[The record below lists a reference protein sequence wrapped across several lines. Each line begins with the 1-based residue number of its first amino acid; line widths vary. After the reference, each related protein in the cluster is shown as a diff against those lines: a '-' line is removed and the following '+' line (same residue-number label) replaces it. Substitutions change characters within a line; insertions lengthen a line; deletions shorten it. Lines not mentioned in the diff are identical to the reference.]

1 MNGIFQR
8 YQQLSYLQ
16 KTLPRFGLALLLSA
30 LFHTIIIAVPP
41 NGYRKLTK
49 NISTQLSATSVHK
62 RLEVT
67 IVRYESLLEPLQHAE
82 IPETV
87 SSTAPTVSSITK
99 LNQENLGGDNGEVSR
114 LQTHDEMPLPLPGVI
129 YYPTSILTKRP
140 QPLTDILLEP
150 TDKAQVVATGK
161 MRLKLWIS
169 STGDV
174 HDVILEQ
181 SELPPFVAGQVRE
194 AFRKAHFSPGE
205 YYGQKVAVVMTIE
218 VSYDD
223 FISR

>member
-8 YQQLSYLQ
+8 YRQLSYLK
-16 KTLPRFGLALLLSA
+16 KTGLRFDLALLLSA
-30 LFHTIIIAVPP
+30 FFHAIIIVAPP

-49 NISTQLSATSVHK
+49 KIVTQTTATPFHK

-67 IVRYESLLEPLQHAE
+67 IVRYESHLEPLQHGE
-82 IPETV
+82 ITETV
-87 SSTAPTVSSITK
+87 SSTASTVTSTVK
-99 LNQENLGGDNGEVSR
+99 LNEENSGGDNGEASQ

-129 YYPTSILTKRP
+129 YYPNSILTKRP

-161 MRLKLWIS
+161 IRLKLWIS
-169 STGDV
+169 SNGDV
-174 HDVILEQ
+174 HDVMLEK
-181 SELPPFVAGQVRE
+181 SELPPFVASQVRE
-194 AFRKAHFSPGE
+194 VFRRAHFSPGE
-205 YYGQKVAVVMTIE
+205 YYGQKVAVIMTIE

-223 FISR
+223 FISH